1 LDSAG
6 LIQSLK
12 RKARNYSS
20 SGSHINNQNQL
31 NLNKDLPI
39 LNIRGG
45 NMTSEWIIVKSKIKE
60 MVGTINVSADFNDE
74 LNKKVKQMIQDAVK
88 RAEAN
93 GRKTVMGRD
102 I

>member
-1 LDSAG
+1 M
-6 LIQSLK
+6 
-12 RKARNYSS
+12 N
-20 SGSHINNQNQL
+20 
-31 NLNKDLPI
+31 
-39 LNIRGG
+39 
-45 NMTSEWIIVKSKIKE
+45 EWVIVKSKIKD
-60 MVGTINVSADFNDE
+60 MVGKVNVSADFNDE